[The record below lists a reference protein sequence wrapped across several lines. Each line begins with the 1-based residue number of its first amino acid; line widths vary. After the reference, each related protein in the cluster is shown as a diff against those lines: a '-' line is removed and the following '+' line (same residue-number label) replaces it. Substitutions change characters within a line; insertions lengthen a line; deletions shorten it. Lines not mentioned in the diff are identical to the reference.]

1 MSCQRILSMLSV
13 YIDGE
18 VQSDEG
24 ALIKEHL
31 ASCASCAHEFAE
43 LKSVSTILAATPEV
57 APPAFLLER
66 IEAATINCPTFPVRL
81 QTVWNSMWQVP
92 QGVRWAAAS
101 VTAACALVVILV
113 SQPGEQRVAHDQAVK
128 YQANSVIA
136 AQPATTA
143 ETQTAPLVVAKAVN
157 RSSRMQMKHKAV
169 VTSTLSN
176 KASMGRPKIAKGSVE
191 TTPADEV
198 EVAEASESENDAV
211 AEQPK
216 PNAEEIKAAKA
227 IAHQEARLKQEADA
241 LAEVRVQL
249 AARNSQRNYDT
260 HIERIEGKKYSVELA
275 SIRF

>member
-43 LKSVSTILAATPEV
+43 LKSVSTILAATSEV
-57 APPAFLLER
+57 APPAFLLEQ

-143 ETQTAPLVVAKAVN
+143 ETQTAPLVVAKVVN
-157 RSSRMQMKHKAV
+157 RSSRMHKAIVTNTLAHRTTLGQPKPAKEIKEPVEATLNEEV
-169 VTSTLSN
+169 VADASLS
-176 KASMGRPKIAKGSVE
+176 
-191 TTPADEV
+191 ADD
-198 EVAEASESENDAV
+198 VA

-216 PNAEEIKAAKA
+216 PNAEEVRSAKAAA
-227 IAHQEARLKQEADA
+227 YQEARLKQEADA

-249 AARNSQRNYDT
+249 AARNSRRNYDT